1 MRILFFTKYTS
12 KGPSSRYRVYQ
23 YLPYIEGLYKNIDV
37 SPFFGDSYSP
47 LQSYKNINTLF
58 NLVKS
63 YLNRLS
69 RLLRIKKDDIV
80 FVQYEFTPFLPFN
93 VLYFKIRKIKY
104 VVDFDDAVFHDY
116 DQHKSKFI
124 RFFFKKKISKV
135 IKYASHVITGSPYL
149 TSYARQ
155 FNDKVTEIPT
165 SINFEKYITE
175 PTLNNDFIIGWI
187 GSRSTSIH
195 IELILEPLRIL
206 TQKGYNIK
214 LHLIG
219 FTNFMN
225 LDFTGINVKFI
236 KWDSTTEITELNK
249 INVGI
254 MPMVDILYVRGKCA
268 FKLIQYMALAKPT
281 ISTSFDA
288 NKKVDR
294 NKENFFADNV
304 DEWVET
310 IEFLIN
316 NKTKREAI
324 GKRNRLIIKNYY
336 SVQSNADKYLK
347 IINNVFNN

>member
-23 YLPYIEGLYKNIDV
+23 YLPYIEGFYKNIEV

-47 LQSYKNINTLF
+47 VQSYKNINTLF

-69 RLLRIKKDDIV
+69 RLLRIKKDDII

-116 DQHKSKFI
+116 DQHKSKLI

-165 SINFEKYITE
+165 SINFEKYKPKSNHSE
-175 PTLNNDFIIGWI
+175 KLIIGWI
-187 GSRSTSIH
+187 GSETTSWNVLSIIPAFH
-195 IELILEPLRIL
+195 TLKE
-206 TQKGYNIK
+206 KGINFEIRCIGFNVRMNHYFKDLPFYNIP
-214 LHLIG
+214 
-219 FTNFMN
+219 
-225 LDFTGINVKFI
+225 
-236 KWDSTTEITELNK
+236 WSSETEIKEIQK
-249 INVGI
+249 FNVGI
-254 MPMVDILYVRGKCA
+254 MPLGDKLFNKGKCA
-268 FKLIQYMALAKPT
+268 FKLIQYMACGIPT
-281 ISTSFDA
+281 ISSPLEA
-288 NKKVDR
+288 NVKVDL
-294 NKENFFADNV
+294 NKENLFARDNKEWLDCFFKIYDNQKKY
-304 DEWVET
+304 
-310 IEFLIN
+310 IEVGLN
-316 NKTKREAI
+316 NREVI
-324 GKRNRLIIKNYY
+324 RKYY
-336 SVQSNADKYLK
+336 SVQINYKKY
-347 IINNVFNN
+347 INIFNKL